1 MLQASASR
9 DGLLRA
15 HPDRRP
21 FVLTRASY
29 MGGQRYAAMWCG
41 DNGSAWNYLQGS
53 IPMLLNVGL
62 SLQPFGGVDIGGFAH
77 PATPEIWSRWV
88 GVGAFYPFCRGHAD
102 KDTPPKEPWAFGP
115 AVETE
120 ARTALQRRYR
130 LLPYLYTLFQEASVD
145 GMPVMRPVFFADPK
159 DPALRTEEEAF
170 LLGADVLVLPHLGE
184 SEQRVA
190 ALPKGIWRS
199 VSLVGEDSAKDIN
212 QPDLRVRGGSI
223 VPAGPVMEY
232 TGEKPLNPLTL
243 IVCADET
250 GKASGRLYEDA
261 GEGFG
266 YRKGLYRATRFSVRK
281 SGSNYFLSVRRL
293 GGDLPERKRMIEV
306 VLLEENGT
314 RTFHVSARAV
324 DAAGTQGL
332 LLK

>member
-1 MLQASASR
+1 
-9 DGLLRA
+9 
-15 HPDRRP
+15 
-21 FVLTRASY
+21 
-29 MGGQRYAAMWCG
+29 
-41 DNGSAWNYLQGS
+41 
-53 IPMLLNVGL
+53 
-62 SLQPFGGVDIGGFAH
+62 
-77 PATPEIWSRWV
+77 
-88 GVGAFYPFCRGHAD
+88 
-102 KDTPPKEPWAFGP
+102 
-115 AVETE
+115 
-120 ARTALQRRYR
+120 
-130 LLPYLYTLFQEASVD
+130 LPYLYTLFQEASVD

-170 LLGADVLVLPHLGE
+170 LLGADILVVPHLGE

-266 YRKGLYRATRFSVRK
+266 YRKGIYRATRFRVRK
-281 SGSNYFLSVRRL
+281 SGSNYFLTVRRL
-293 GGDLPERKRMIEV
+293 GGDLPEMKRMIEV